1 MMFYSR
7 LKWRSFQPY
16 EHYQAQ
22 AIASRIDGVQ
32 VLMEK
37 GRSPK
42 SMNNLLQNIDIVCF
56 DLFGTLIEI
65 TDRQRPLARILRKLP
80 RGKVEAFRHLA
91 MTSDMSIAAINEQ
104 IMAGASVAEL
114 IAAQTAISH
123 EVASVRLRPG
133 IAEMLAGLPVPYGI
147 CSNLS
152 VDYVPALQNFPEITP
167 AFQVLSCFVGSQ
179 KPDPQIY
186 DMVVH
191 ASNAPAE
198 RILFTGDTFGAD
210 VEGPQ
215 QAGMQAMLIDDFMAQ
230 VFARCHEH

>member
-1 MMFYSR
+1 
-7 LKWRSFQPY
+7 
-16 EHYQAQ
+16 
-22 AIASRIDGVQ
+22 
-32 VLMEK
+32 
-37 GRSPK
+37 
-42 SMNNLLQNIDIVCF
+42 
-56 DLFGTLIEI
+56 
-65 TDRQRPLARILRKLP
+65 
-80 RGKVEAFRHLA
+80 